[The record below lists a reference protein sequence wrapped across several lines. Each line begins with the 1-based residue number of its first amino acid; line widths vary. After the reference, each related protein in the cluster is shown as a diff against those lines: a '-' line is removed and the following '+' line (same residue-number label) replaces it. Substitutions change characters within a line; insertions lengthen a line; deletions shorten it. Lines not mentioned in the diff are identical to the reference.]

1 VTPGLGV
8 RDISCLCIVL
18 ALISVLPLVLALP
31 FSFLSSCTKCPIAP
45 QTTKMSPPRVLL
57 IGGHGKISMLL
68 TPLLL
73 ERSWNVTSV
82 IRNPNQ
88 TAEIEALGKGLEG
101 KVDVVI
107 ESLDDVK
114 SDQEAQRVLDQV
126 KPDYVV
132 WSAGKVL
139 DLSQLEL

>member
-1 VTPGLGV
+1 
-8 RDISCLCIVL
+8 
-18 ALISVLPLVLALP
+18 
-31 FSFLSSCTKCPIAP
+31 
-45 QTTKMSPPRVLL
+45 MSPPRVLL

-73 ERSWNVTSV
+73 ERSWNVTSL

-88 TAEIEALGKGLEG
+88 TAEIKALGEGLQG

-132 WSAGKVL
+132 WSAGRVL
-139 DLSQLEL
+139 GLDQLEL